1 MSSRSTIALL
11 FFGMVASAYSGI
23 DLTPTV
29 NEYAANGYKFQQ
41 LIFKDEKRRIEYE
54 PPRGWNFEG
63 GANQLQLKP
72 KNNFAEAAITVTPLS
87 KPQPLDENTRTA
99 LREQFIASL
108 PVGSQFAKVE
118 EEVTNSVLL
127 NGNESSEI
135 TVSYQS
141 TGEKFL
147 RSALFVNLKDAQLM
161 FRLTARKDDFQAL
174 HRDFKSSIFSW
185 HWTEPDQAPVH
196 VSKNA
201 EQAPVQ

>member
-87 KPQPLDENTRTA
+87 KPQPLDENTSTA

-185 HWTEPDQAPVH
+185 HWTEPDQAPAH

>member
-201 EQAPVQ
+201 EQEPVQ